1 MVITNNT
8 TAQCSHESR
17 PGDSVLSFYF
27 ILYHSVLSC
36 TVYANTGIVIATL
49 HINFNN
55 IIRYYHLLQYYLIY
69 YVVVTEIRVRIIFT
83 CLIRFKRNVLYVT
96 RA

>member
-1 MVITNNT
+1 MVITNNI

-27 ILYHSVLSC
+27 FLYYNVSSC
-36 TVYANTGIVIATL
+36 TVYANTGIVIAML
-49 HINFNN
+49 HINFND
-55 IIRYYHLLQYYLIY
+55 IIQYYHLLQYYFIY
-69 YVVVTEIRVRIIFT
+69 YVVVTEIHVGIILT

-96 RA
+96 RT